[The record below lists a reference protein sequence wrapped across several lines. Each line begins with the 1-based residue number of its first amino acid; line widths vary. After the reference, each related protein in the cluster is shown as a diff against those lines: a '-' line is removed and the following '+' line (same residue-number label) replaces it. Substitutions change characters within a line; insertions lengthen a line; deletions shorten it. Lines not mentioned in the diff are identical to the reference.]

1 MHYEEASSQKRI
13 YKFLTLMNKWSRKNT
28 KQWIDSRKNYDK
40 KSRNQS
46 SEHNITSDFI
56 NSTLYRAGVPSS
68 SQISKMAS
76 LKFVKKLPKDSEEK
90 PKPIKKKI
98 LETDTS
104 KVWRVSKI
112 KKRLG
117 SFKININETLTKANT
132 FQASETNISVK
143 DIKSVIFQKIL
154 KSFTMKLKRNKTDDI
169 RSPSLS
175 VHSKKLRK

>member
-1 MHYEEASSQKRI
+1 
-13 YKFLTLMNKWSRKNT
+13 
-28 KQWIDSRKNYDK
+28 
-40 KSRNQS
+40 
-46 SEHNITSDFI
+46 
-56 NSTLYRAGVPSS
+56 
-68 SQISKMAS
+68 
-76 LKFVKKLPKDSEEK
+76 
-90 PKPIKKKI
+90 
-98 LETDTS
+98 
-104 KVWRVSKI
+104 VSKI